1 MSTVSHHLALH
12 ARQNGQ
18 GRVDNRRPW
27 LPVFLEM
34 PGARKALADRVD
46 LLLDRPARAQGRGE
60 VVHRLKPNL
69 GRRVLVLTEVETELA
84 MMYAGEGLAR
94 GLEEARVEGASF
106 ANRAVW
112 DRKNAGYWSVGKFQH
127 RGADRKM
134 YNQTRAAIPN
144 DFGFVIDLDVEN
156 FFPASRI
163 SVVMDRTTR
172 LAGVDLEESRSAFAL
187 LSAVTPTPDH
197 LPVGPPLASVVGNA
211 LLTGADRWLSWIWG
225 AGAFVRWVDD
235 VTCGAATDADAWT
248 TIHGLQRVVLAP
260 LGLRYHPE
268 KTKVSPSADWSP
280 SPPSEEEEISIE
292 LDQDG
297 QPHMPVYLTRPQVK
311 ALLRDVGSSFA
322 DPEKRAHVVADHL
335 GRCVVWA
342 PGAVRRMRAGPDMPS
357 RTADLAVEQLSAPAR
372 SRDHSD
378 DAAEGLLELAER
390 GATVGRRG
398 QATLTE
404 IACDASLPGR
414 TRGAAAWT
422 LAVCSDS
429 FDRSILDAASTLRP
443 YSRRAVY
450 AAAARSGEK
459 FTPLQMATC
468 WN

>member
-1 MSTVSHHLALH
+1 MPPISHHLALH
-12 ARQNGQ
+12 ALQTSQ

-27 LPVFLEM
+27 LPVFLAL

-69 GRRVLVLTEVETELA
+69 GRRVLVMTEVETELA
-84 MMYAGEGLAR
+84 MMYAGASLVR

-112 DRKNAGYWSVGKFQH
+112 DPKNADYWSVAKFQH
-127 RGADRKM
+127 RGADRRT
-134 YNQTRAAIPN
+134 YNQTRASIPN

-156 FFPASRI
+156 FFPASRMP
-163 SVVMDRTTR
+163 VVIDRSTR
-172 LAGVDLEESRSAFAL
+172 IAGVDIENSKAAFAL
-187 LSAVTPTPDH
+187 LSAVTPTPGY

-225 AGAFVRWVDD
+225 PGAFVRWVDD
-235 VTCGAATDADAWT
+235 VTCGAPTDADAWA
-248 TIHGLQRVVLAP
+248 TINSLQEVVLTP

-280 SPPSEEEEISIE
+280 SAPSEEEDIRIE
-292 LDQDG
+292 LDDDG
-297 QPHMPVYLTRPQVK
+297 QPHMPVYLTRPQVR
-311 ALLRDVGSSFA
+311 ALLRDLESSFG

-342 PGAVRRMRAGPDMPS
+342 PGAVRQMRAGPDMPS
-357 RTADLAVEQLSAPAR
+357 RTTDLAVARLSVPAR

-378 DAAEGLLELAER
+378 DAAEGLLELTER
-390 GATVGRRG
+390 DATIGRRG
-398 QATLTE
+398 QAILTDM
-404 IACDASLPGR
+404 ACDASLPGR

-422 LAVCSDS
+422 LSVCSGS
-429 FDRSILDAASTLRP
+429 FDKSILDAASTLRP

>member
-12 ARQNGQ
+12 ARQNEK

-60 VVHRLKPNL
+60 IANRLKPNL
-69 GRRVLVLTEVETELA
+69 GRRVLVLSEIETELA

-94 GLEEARVEGASF
+94 GLEAARVEGASF
-106 ANRAVW
+106 ANRVVW
-112 DRKNAGYWSVGKFQH
+112 DLKNPGYWSVGKFRH

-134 YNQTRAAIPN
+134 YNQTRAAIPT
-144 DFGFVIDLDVEN
+144 GFAFVVDLDVAN

-163 SVVMDRTTR
+163 SVVMDCIPRIT
-172 LAGVDLEESRSAFAL
+172 GVDIEDSRSAFAL
-187 LSAVTPTPDH
+187 LSAVTPTPNY

-225 AGAFVRWVDD
+225 PGTFARWVDD
-235 VTCGAATDADAWT
+235 VTCGAATDAEAWA
-248 TIHGLQRVVLAP
+248 TINGLQRAVLAP

-268 KTKVSPSADWSP
+268 KTKVTPSADWSP
-280 SPPSEEEEISIE
+280 SPPSEEEELSIE
-292 LDQDG
+292 LDDDG
-297 QPHMPVYLTRPQVK
+297 QPHMPMYLTRPQVK
-311 ALLRDVGSSFA
+311 ALLRDVESLFE
-322 DPEKRAHVVADHL
+322 DVEKRARVVADHL

-342 PGAVRRMRAGPDMPS
+342 PGAVRRMQAGPDMPS
-357 RTADLAVEQLSAPAR
+357 RTADLAVERLGAPAR

-378 DAAEGLLELAER
+378 AAAEGLLELAER

-398 QATLTE
+398 QAILTAM
-404 IACDASLPGR
+404 ACDADLPGR

-450 AAAARSGEK
+450 AAAARMGEK